1 MARDIGK
8 RLGQLRT
15 RRSGLDRI
23 DKINDQ
29 IALDEVLR
37 KGSQQ
42 EAWQTRAVNKPYTR
56 YALGAM
62 QAVDAEYTR
71 ISVETAQ
78 RVANQLEGQL
88 PQMGHSV
95 AFRLQGS
102 VALDVH
108 IRGVSDVDLLTL
120 ETSFYTYSTVGR
132 RSLAGFYAGP
142 PSLRT
147 SIGVL
152 TELRKN
158 AEQILKSSFP
168 KADVDISGG
177 KAIALSGGSLARP
190 VDIVPS
196 HYFDSLVY
204 QETGQDHDRGVT
216 ILNTKVP
223 ETIDNWPFLHIKLI
237 DDLDATVGG
246 TLKKA
251 IRLCKNVRS
260 DAESEGTS
268 ISFPSFDMA
277 ATMYHADR
285 QALSAGRFYELA
297 VLSETQRHL
306 DYLARDMQFARTLPV
321 PDGSRKIFDTDE
333 KLKGL
338 VKLSIEMD
346 DLLRQ
351 VAKEQN
357 SFLAALDEPPLDA
370 SRNAI
375 SALDAANI

>member
-1 MARDIGK
+1 MPRDIGK
-8 RLGQLRT
+8 RLSQLRT
-15 RRSGLDRI
+15 RRSGIDRI
-23 DKINDQ
+23 NRITAQ
-29 IALDEVLR
+29 FALDEVVR
-37 KGSQQ
+37 KSQQQ

-62 QAVDAEYTR
+62 EAVDADYTR
-71 ISVETAQ
+71 ISLETAQ

-88 PQMGHSV
+88 PKFGHSV

-120 ETSFYTYSTVGR
+120 ETSFHTYATRGR
-132 RSLAGFYAGP
+132 RSLAGLYTA
-142 PSLRT
+142 PSSRT
-147 SIGVL
+147 SIEVL

-158 AEQILKSSFP
+158 SEQVLKSSYP

-177 KAIALSGGSLARP
+177 KAIALSGGSLPRP

-196 HYFDSLVY
+196 HYFDSLIY

-237 DDLDATVGG
+237 NDIDGIVSGA
-246 TLKKA
+246 LKKA
-251 IRLCKNVRS
+251 IRLCKNVKS

-268 ISFPSFDMA
+268 ISFPSFDIA

-285 QALSAGRFYELA
+285 QALSAARYYELA

-306 DYLARDMQFARTLPV
+306 DYLARDVKFAQTLMV
-321 PDGSRKIFDTDE
+321 PDGSRKIFDTDG

-338 VKLSIEMD
+338 VNLSIEMD

-357 SFLAALDEPPLDA
+357 ALLAALDEPPLDV
-370 SRNAI
+370 SRSVI
-375 SALDAANI
+375 SVLNAANI